1 VDESEVR
8 DQVRELVRRHAP
20 RPSAEL
26 ASDDVLAEQL
36 GYDSLALIELA
47 LGLQVRFG
55 IDAGG
60 DSGATNVVTVGDI
73 EQMVCDALR
82 AKQP

>member
-1 VDESEVR
+1 MDENEIR
-8 DQVRELVRRHAP
+8 EQVRALVRRHAP
-20 RPSAEL
+20 QPPEEL
-26 ASDDVLAEQL
+26 TADDVLAEQL

-47 LGLQVRFG
+47 LGIQVRFG

-60 DSGATNVVTVGDI
+60 DSGATNVVTIGDI

-82 AKQP
+82 ANQP

>member
-1 VDESEVR
+1 MDENEVR
-8 DQVRELVRRHAP
+8 GQVRELVRRHAP
-20 RPSAEL
+20 QPEAEL
-26 ASDDVLAEQL
+26 AADDVLAEKL

-47 LGLQVRFG
+47 LGIQVRFG

-82 AKQP
+82 ANKP

>member
-1 VDESEVR
+1 MDENEVR

-20 RPSAEL
+20 QPEADL
-26 ASDDVLAEQL
+26 TADDVLAEKL

-47 LGLQVRFG
+47 LGIQVRFG

-82 AKQP
+82 TNKP

>member
-1 VDESEVR
+1 MDENEVR

-20 RPSAEL
+20 QPEAGL
-26 ASDDVLAEQL
+26 TADDVLAEKL

-47 LGLQVRFG
+47 LGIQVRFG

-82 AKQP
+82 TNKP